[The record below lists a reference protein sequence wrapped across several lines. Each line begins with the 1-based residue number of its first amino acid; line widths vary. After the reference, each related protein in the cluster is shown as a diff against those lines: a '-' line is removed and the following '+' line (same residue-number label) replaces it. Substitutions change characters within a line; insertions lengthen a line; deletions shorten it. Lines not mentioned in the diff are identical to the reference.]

1 MALGVI
7 NPYNPIKDTDDLRE
21 RIDEIFKRCN
31 IENPRAKRDLES
43 LFASQIKNVIIPA
56 LAEILTIM
64 YDGDKESAYADIAIA
79 QLLNSNSKE
88 SRW

>member
-1 MALGVI
+1 MALGVV
-7 NPYNPIKDTDDLRE
+7 NKFEPIQNTDDLHE

-56 LAEILTIM
+56 LAEILTVM
-64 YDGDKESAYADIAIA
+64 YDGDKESVYADIAIA

-88 SRW
+88 SR

>member
-7 NPYNPIKDTDDLRE
+7 NPYNPIKNADDLRE

-43 LFASQIKNVIIPA
+43 LFAS
-56 LAEILTIM
+56 
-64 YDGDKESAYADIAIA
+64 
-79 QLLNSNSKE
+79 
-88 SRW
+88 

>member
-21 RIDEIFKRCN
+21 RIDEIFNRCN
-31 IENPRAKRDLES
+31 IENPRAKSYLET
-43 LFASQIKNVIIPA
+43 LFESQIKKAIIPA
-56 LAEILTIM
+56 LAEILTVM

-79 QLLNSNSKE
+79 QLLNSNKNE
-88 SRW
+88 SR

>member
-1 MALGVI
+1 MALGVV
-7 NPYNPIKDTDDLRE
+7 NRFEPIQNTDDLRE

-31 IENPRAKRDLES
+31 IENLRAKRDLEA
-43 LFASQIKNVIIPA
+43 LFESQIKNVIIPA
-56 LAEILTIM
+56 LAEILTVM

-88 SRW
+88 SR